1 MVRVY
6 SNSIA
11 LLIAFILPAVS
22 LHAADNAVP
31 PQSQALT
38 LLTQLD
44 DLYQSKASTATMTMQ
59 IDTKHYSRSLTINT
73 KSMGT
78 EYSLMTIV
86 SPIKER
92 GTTTLKAGNNIWN
105 YLPKIDRVI
114 KVPSSMMASGW
125 MGSHF
130 TNDDLLKE
138 NRYSEDFNC
147 RFSAYTSSQWT
158 VACTPNEGAALVWG
172 RVDIE
177 FDPENQLPRLISY
190 FDQEMNPVRWMT
202 FSHVT
207 LLSGRLMPS
216 QLSVTVAEKPGE
228 QTLVNYK
235 KIDLDANLNTSH
247 FTLTALRRESQQ

>member
-1 MVRVY
+1 MVGAF
-6 SNSIA
+6 NNIIIA
-11 LLIAFILPAVS
+11 LIVVILPAVS
-22 LHAADNAVP
+22 LHAAANTLP
-31 PQSQALT
+31 PDAQALA

-44 DLYQSKASTATMTMQ
+44 NLYQSKASTATMTMQ

-73 KSMGT
+73 KSIGS
-78 EYSLMTIV
+78 EYSLMTII

-92 GTTTLKAGNNIWN
+92 GTTTLKAGSNIWN

-114 KVPSSMMASGW
+114 KVPSSMMGSDW

-138 NRYSEDFNC
+138 NRYSEDFSC
-147 RFSAYTSSQWT
+147 RFSTYTIDQWV

-177 FDPENQLPRLISY
+177 FDPVNQLPRLISY
-190 FDQEMNPVRWMT
+190 FDQEMQAVRWMS
-202 FSHVT
+202 FSKVT
-207 LLSGRLMPS
+207 LLDGRLMPS
-216 QLSVTVAEKPGE
+216 QLKVTVAEKPDE
-228 QTLVNYK
+228 QTLVNYQN
-235 KIDLDANLNTSH
+235 INLNANLNTSH